1 MGAHWLSWG
10 SWIWCEHESCLF
22 PGCFGGYHLVK
33 RWGWRWRGC
42 GQCLVWAGASPL
54 LIHQSQLLVCGWGPH
69 CWSRSSDHW
78 VWAGSV
84 SSKCW
89 CVAHS
94 HLFPLP
100 QGFWAGAVAG
110 HSSKVWDRFM
120 TVMTAPLLF
129 RSRPVLSFT
138 TEPSLG
144 CSSPRPSIEVHCE
157 ACRAGAGTC
166 RLGWSWETSQHP
178 IQFHSSLT
186 ALLLE

>member
-1 MGAHWLSWG
+1 MKLDGTVTYGVLKGISLCGCVPVLSTGAHWLSWG

-84 SSKCW
+84 SSKCG

-100 QGFWAGAVAG
+100 QGFWAGAVAA
-110 HSSKVWDRFM
+110 
-120 TVMTAPLLF
+120 TAAK
-129 RSRPVLSFT
+129 
-138 TEPSLG
+138 
-144 CSSPRPSIEVHCE
+144 C
-157 ACRAGAGTC
+157 GTA
-166 RLGWSWETSQHP
+166 SWQ
-178 IQFHSSLT
+178 
-186 ALLLE
+186 